1 MPDLIGQ
8 QREKGNGKVWGRSG
22 MQVGGRSGEG
32 DQEILGRP
40 VKLNSTRA
48 EGNG

>member
-1 MPDLIGQ
+1 MERCG
-8 QREKGNGKVWGRSG
+8 
-22 MQVGGRSGEG
+22 GGRACTREVGQG

>member
-22 MQVGGRSGEG
+22 MHAGGWAG
-32 DQEILGRP
+32 
-40 VKLNSTRA
+40 
-48 EGNG
+48 